1 MIQPAERAKDKIH
14 GKNPE
19 KTYMDDSLR
28 MSRLTYG
35 NVRSGREN
43 GLFPLTLLGNE
54 RKYVLYSSDF

>member
-1 MIQPAERAKDKIH
+1 MIQPAECAKEKIH
-14 GKNPE
+14 GKNPG

-35 NVRSGREN
+35 TVRGGREN